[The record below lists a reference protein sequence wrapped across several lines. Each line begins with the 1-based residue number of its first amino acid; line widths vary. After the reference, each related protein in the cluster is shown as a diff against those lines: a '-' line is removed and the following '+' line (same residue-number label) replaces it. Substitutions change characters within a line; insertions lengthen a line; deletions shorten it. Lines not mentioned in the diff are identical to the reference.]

1 MGNSWSPWV
10 PVLVGSAIADVVAAF
25 VVWRRRR
32 STGRK
37 ALCLALLAGM
47 TWSLAYALELAASS
61 SAGQQRW
68 GNFKYVGTT
77 ILPAAW
83 LIFTLQYAGRI
94 TDVRRGLLAA
104 LAVEPL
110 VMLSLLAYPPTRT
123 LVHSYPPGPPQPIP
137 TPHHGVAYW
146 LHFVYTNL
154 LVLIGSAILL
164 ITMMRISRLYR
175 RQSFTLLVVICLP
188 LLANA

>member
-1 MGNSWSPWV
+1 MGNALSPFA
-10 PVLVGSAIADVVAAF
+10 PVLVGSAIADVVAAI
-25 VVWRRRR
+25 VVWRRRG
-32 STGRK
+32 STGRH

-47 TWSLAYALELAASS
+47 TWSLVYALELAAPS
-61 SAGQQRW
+61 SAGQQLW

-77 ILPAAW
+77 ALPPAW

-94 TDVRRGLLAA
+94 TDVGRGLLAA

-137 TPHHGVAYW
+137 TPRHGVAYW

-175 RQSFTLLVVICLP
+175 RQSLTLLVVICLP
-188 LLANA
+188 LLG